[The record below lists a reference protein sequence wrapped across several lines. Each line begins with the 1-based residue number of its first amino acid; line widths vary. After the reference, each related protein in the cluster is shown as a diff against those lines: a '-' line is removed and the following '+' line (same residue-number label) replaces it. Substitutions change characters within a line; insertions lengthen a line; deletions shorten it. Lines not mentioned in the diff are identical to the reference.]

1 MAVTNM
7 LFTETPDGK
16 HISHSATSAF
26 LVQNN
31 DAYAYA
37 TYMGAKS
44 APMAMHM
51 AAAHG
56 RWGAETTCT
65 YETAYNIAFD
75 TDLPFFDRLARYM
88 RSVRSSEGV
97 DFKHLIVG
105 FKWQDI
111 YT

>member
-1 MAVTNM
+1 
-7 LFTETPDGK
+7 
-16 HISHSATSAF
+16 
-26 LVQNN
+26 
-31 DAYAYA
+31 
-37 TYMGAKS
+37 MGAKS